1 METIMKNDLAW
12 EHPTHNTFTENCSSC
27 WAENVIIKS
36 VDSKSGRL
44 TNEHMDKRTGCA
56 LCER

>member
-1 METIMKNDLAW
+1 MKNDLAID
-12 EHPTHNTFTENCSSC
+12 HPTHNTFLENCSSC

-44 TNEHMDKRTGCA
+44 TNEHMDKCNGCS